1 MRNISTPTSHLS
13 IRKIRERA
21 AAVDIGAQEHWFCV
35 DPSLTDQPI
44 RRFGAFTEDLVES
57 VLWLVSLGVTS
68 VAMEATGV
76 YWRELYTRLMEAQ
89 IEVMLVDP
97 RRTRN
102 PRGRKTDMQDC
113 RWIWELHAH
122 GLLDGAYVPGPAVQE
137 VRTYLRYRKTRVEQA
152 GIALKEAQRALS
164 LMNIKLQHVIA
175 DIGGTTGQDI
185 IAAIVGGERDA
196 QQLAKLRD
204 YRCKSDL
211 PTLVKALTGTWR
223 SEHLFLLK
231 QAHTDYLHQLQA
243 IADCDRE
250 LAAVIASIAP
260 KSSDDGSQLPP
271 KRPSGKND
279 FHFDAQQAS
288 YRLTGIDLSAI
299 DGIGPN
305 TALSFLGEIGFDLNA
320 WPTSKAF
327 CAWLG
332 LCPNPKRSGGKTLGA
347 MPSTANRAAQILK
360 EAAMGLRGNKKS
372 PLSHFY
378 AKLAVRRGSAQA
390 LKATAHKI
398 ARIIYA
404 LFTQRTT
411 YDRKKLEPV
420 KTERAITR
428 ITKRLQNEAM
438 KLGYVL
444 HKVSA

>member
-1 MRNISTPTSHLS
+1 MREHS
-13 IRKIRERA
+13 A
-21 AAVDIGAQEHWFCV
+21 GVDIGSEEHWFCV

-44 RRFGAFTEDLVES
+44 RRFGAFTEDLVEA
-57 VLWLVSLGVTS
+57 VMWLVSLGVKS

-76 YWRELYTRLMEAQ
+76 YWRELYMRLVEAQ

-97 RRTRN
+97 RKTRN

-185 IAAIVGGERDA
+185 ITAIVNGERDA

-204 YRCKSDL
+204 YRCKSDQA
-211 PTLVKALTGTWR
+211 TLIKALTGTWR

-231 QAHTDYLHQLQA
+231 QAHVDYRNQLQA
-243 IADCDRE
+243 IEDCDRE
-250 LAAVIASIAP
+250 LEAVIARMPP
-260 KSSDDGSQLPP
+260 KSSDDGRQLPP

-288 YRLTGIDLSAI
+288 YRLTGVDLSAI

-305 TALSFLGEIGFDLNA
+305 TALSFLGEVGFDLSA

-332 LCPNPKRSGGKTLGA
+332 LCPNPKRSGGKNLGS
-347 MPSTANRAAQILK
+347 MPTAANRAAQILK

-372 PLSHFY
+372 PLSTFY
-378 AKLAVRRGSAQA
+378 AKLAVRRGSSQA

-411 YDRKKLEPV
+411 YDRNRLEPV
-420 KTERAITR
+420 TTERAIAR
-428 ITKRLQNEAM
+428 ITKRLQKDAE

-444 HKVSA
+444 HKVST